1 MGKAER
7 EAGLLSRLLVACPP
21 ARPATYSDEELSTE
35 TKTRFEET
43 VASLFSLDGERTV
56 VLSSEAKALWRVF
69 HDRTAKETFGL
80 PRDLASAWNK
90 FRETAL
96 RIALVLHLAA
106 PAGDALPADTMDQ
119 AITLTE
125 WFKHEAKRVYRI
137 LGICQGSDRES
148 SRYLDTEL
156 KAWIEKQ
163 PDGVAV
169 RDIQRKGPA
178 KFRGAG
184 VAAAC
189 VDRLAAAGELQRLDD
204 GHGVSRY
211 MAVEHD
217 AADRPL
223 TVRPASTSPLPDVAS
238 PAGQAAA
245 LAKLKADREAWVTES
260 KRLGKYQGV

>member
-1 MGKAER
+1 
-7 EAGLLSRLLVACPP
+7 
-21 ARPATYSDEELSTE
+21 
-35 TKTRFEET
+35 
-43 VASLFSLDGERTV
+43 
-56 VLSSEAKALWRVF
+56 
-69 HDRTAKETFGL
+69 
-80 PRDLASAWNK
+80 
-90 FRETAL
+90 
-96 RIALVLHLAA
+96 
-106 PAGDALPADTMDQ
+106 MDQ

-223 TVRPASTSPLPDVAS
+223 TVCPASTSPLPDVAS

-260 KRLGKYQGV
+260 KRLGKYQGA